1 MTTHTLTRT
10 MAWQRWLA
18 GAAVVAAATAFA
30 TCAQAGPVTVL
41 LDGAGQTLPD
51 VPDSN
56 GVLPVTVLPA
66 MTNYTLQID
75 GQFLTGWQLQ
85 SQFGVQLNF
94 DGSPIGSQGSG
105 RYFDPAGTDAV
116 EFVFEGVRDPNDPEV
131 VFLLTYDIT
140 GGSGRFAGADGDGFE
155 TVRIAPDFS
164 FTGAGRLN
172 LTVPEPGSA
181 ALAVLALTAI
191 VGLGRR
197 RRVARCR
204 VAAHGC

>member
-1 MTTHTLTRT
+1 MTTRTLTCVLCWQR
-10 MAWQRWLA
+10 WQRWLA
-18 GAAVVAAATAFA
+18 VAALAAASA
-30 TCAQAGPVTVL
+30 TCVQAGPISVL
-41 LDGAGQTLPD
+41 LDGAGQTLPG

-56 GVLPVTVLPA
+56 GLLPVTVLPA
-66 MTNYTLQID
+66 LTNYTLQID

-94 DGSPIGSQGSG
+94 DGVPIGSQGSG

-164 FTGAGRLN
+164 FSGAGFLN

-181 ALAVLALTAI
+181 GLAALALAVF
-191 VGLGRR
+191 VGLSRR
-197 RRVARCR
+197 QLVK
-204 VAAHGC
+204 G